1 MKTPNQTQG
10 KFNYNTNISRLHD
23 TTTKYEDHGSVKL
36 SPSMNNYTILS
47 KMTQNRQSQGQ
58 TSQESKSVTTSY
70 KYNMTY
76 LLKS

>member
-47 KMTQNRQSQGQ
+47 KMTQNRQSQG
-58 TSQESKSVTTSY
+58 
-70 KYNMTY
+70 
-76 LLKS
+76 